1 MRAAQLLLNQ
11 AKKGSGLGI
20 PVELTPLFFAMGLA
34 LASGTYFTYK
44 KFMYDD
50 SLRVTKNPQLSD
62 LDRVL
67 TESAEKK
74 D

>member
-1 MRAAQLLLNQ
+1 MRPAQLLLNQ

-44 KFMYDD
+44 KFAHDE
-50 SLRVTKNPQLSD
+50 SLRITKNPEQSNLNKI
-62 LDRVL
+62 LA
-67 TESAEKK
+67 ESSEEKK
-74 D
+74 